1 MNIITK
7 KRLLLFYVLV
17 IYIILV
23 DTLMLLS
30 IAMPEA
36 ADELITTTQDNYLH
50 SSIINPIKFSGYG
63 YLYSDK
69 YGRIWARS
77 GAGKELWVYNGTWNK
92 LTGFNRSI
100 YSAYYTDNDVLL
112 VSLLGELKR
121 STDNGSTFSTV
132 LTFSNTTYQ
141 APWSYGSYANKI
153 VVGQYGPISI
163 MGESRSVWLS
173 EDNGIAWNIIYATN
187 NTHTGSHIHKV
198 GIDKNGVIYMTH
210 GDSYKDT
217 LRSLDNGSTWDH
229 FGITDQF
236 TSMAFSDN
244 SILLGN
250 DPVAQFV
257 ETNDT
262 SSKILANLPYPW
274 TNYVGKMDYINGVFY
289 AIQGEEYKYP
299 IKTGLW
305 ISTNG
310 RDWYLIYD
318 LTGIGG
324 VFSGLA
330 YDKNNFTWGA
340 LANYSYIWQNRLL
353 TIEEARELIYGNLQ
367 NRTIATEPHYYS
379 FYRNHLK
386 NARVT
391 IYGQTIRNLVINP
404 SFENNFSYWS
414 RTINATLDNLTIDNT
429 EYHSGNKSL
438 HLKTNGY
445 GYRGK
450 IYQIVFNDN
459 VTPLPTDT
467 IVTWSAWTK
476 LNSSEDNAGSIPNY
490 NPSAILGTWAKYQDG
505 TWSDSQNTKVMVN
518 TGGKWIRVSK
528 TQTFSK
534 PVQQIGS
541 TISFEQKLDVWIDD
555 LQVQIGKLSPYING
569 KANTSGTLDVD
580 GELITITDL
589 GNGNSMTVDLGRDF
603 NNFVT
608 ITPKL
613 EGSKVA
619 IVNLFGEHI
628 NPLSIISSLQTFNI
642 ILNKNADVIWYLNNS
657 VTKTDIGVSASS
669 YSSTADIGE
678 HIVNV
683 TAKNGND
690 TKSRVWTWNV
700 TTQSNLVAEIH

>member
-7 KRLLLFYVLV
+7 KRLLFYVV
-17 IYIILV
+17 IIYIILV
-23 DTLMLLS
+23 NTLVPLS

-36 ADELITTTQDNYLH
+36 ADELIITTQDNSLH
-50 SSIINPIKFSGYG
+50 NSIINPIIFSGYG

-77 GAGKELWVYNGTWNK
+77 STSRELWMYNGTWNK
-92 LTGFNRSI
+92 LIGFNRSI
-100 YSAYYTDNDVLL
+100 YSVYYTDNDVLL

-141 APWSYGSYANKI
+141 APWSYGSYGNKV
-153 VVGQYGPISI
+153 VVGQYGPRSVI
-163 MGESRSVWLS
+163 GESRSVWLS
-173 EDNGIAWNIIYATN
+173 EDNGVAWNIIYSTN
-187 NTHTGSHIHKV
+187 NTHAGSHIHKV
-198 GIDKNGVIYMTH
+198 GIDKNGVIYVTH

-217 LRSLDNGSTWDH
+217 LRSIDNGYTWDH

-250 DPVAQFV
+250 DPVAQFI

-262 SSKILANLPYPW
+262 SSKILTNLPYPW
-274 TNYVGKMDYINGVFY
+274 TNYIGKMDYINGVFY

-318 LTGIGG
+318 ITGIGG

-330 YDKNNFTWGA
+330 HDKNNFTWGA

-367 NRTIATEPHYYS
+367 NRTIAIDPHYYS
-379 FYRNHLK
+379 FYANPLI
-386 NARVT
+386 NAHIT
-391 IYGQTIRNLVINP
+391 IYGQTVRNLVTNP
-404 SFENNFSYWS
+404 SFENDLSYWG
-414 RTINATLDNLTIDNT
+414 RTIDTTLDNLTIDNK
-429 EYHSGNKSL
+429 EYHSGDRSL
-438 HLKTNGY
+438 YLKTNGY

-450 IYQIVFNDN
+450 IYQPVFNDN
-459 VTPLPTDT
+459 VTPLPAGT
-467 IVTWSAWTK
+467 IVTWSAWIK
-476 LNSSEDNAGSIPNY
+476 LNSSEENAGPTPNY
-490 NPSAILGTWAKYQDG
+490 NPSIILGTWVKYQDG
-505 TWSDSQNTKVMVN
+505 TWLDSQNIKAMVN
-518 TGGKWIRVSK
+518 TGGKWVRISK

-534 PVQQIGS
+534 PVQRMDS
-541 TISFEQKLDVWIDD
+541 TIFFEQKFDAWVDD

-569 KANTSGTLDVD
+569 TANTSGTLDVD
-580 GELITITDL
+580 GELITIHDL
-589 GNGNSMTVDLGRDF
+589 GNGNSMTVDLARDF

-608 ITPKL
+608 ITPNL
-613 EGSKVA
+613 GGSKVA
-619 IVNLFGEHI
+619 IVNLFGEPI
-628 NPLSIISSLQTFNI
+628 NPLSIISSSQTFNI
-642 ILNKNADVIWYLNNS
+642 TINKNADVIWYLDGS
-657 VTKTDIGVSASS
+657 VIKTDIGVSTSS

-678 HIVNV
+678 HIVNATV
-683 TAKNGND
+683 KNGND
-690 TKSRVWTWNV
+690 TKSKVWTWNV
-700 TTQSNLVAEIH
+700 IQ